1 MRIYSGAFTWLKNYQ
16 WAWFAA
22 DAIAGVTLAA
32 YLLPAAIGDA
42 SLANLPPQA
51 GLYACLFSG
60 LVFWIFCGSRLTSIS
75 VTSAISLVLGM
86 SLAEIAGGDAS
97 RFTGLAIGAA
107 FLVGVIAFIAWLAK
121 AGVLVHFISESVMT
135 GFKGGV
141 AFFLASTQ
149 LPKLFGFRTPHGS
162 FWEN

>member
-32 YLLPAAIGDA
+32 YLVPSAIGDA

-60 LVFWIFCGSRLTSIS
+60 VFFWIFCGSRFTSIT
-75 VTSAISLVLGM
+75 VTSSIALVLGI
-86 SLAEIAGGDAS
+86 SLAEIAGGDVM
-97 RFTGLAIGAA
+97 RFTGLAIGTT
-107 FLVGVIAFIAWLAK
+107 FLVALIAFI
-121 AGVLVHFISESVMT
+121 
-135 GFKGGV
+135 
-141 AFFLASTQ
+141 
-149 LPKLFGFRTPHGS
+149 
-162 FWEN
+162 